1 MTFPNNNSSYLND
14 NGDNT
19 IDDVSSSNS
28 HVGFP
33 NGNDSNTIHN
43 IAFSNNNGS
52 YSNDN
57 GNNFDYTINIHCLYL
72 QHEE

>member
-19 IDDVSSSNS
+19 I
-28 HVGFP
+28 
-33 NGNDSNTIHN
+33 HN

-52 YSNDN
+52 YSNGN